1 MASMTKANQE
11 TDMKQT
17 NENAV
22 QDQDVIELGVASVET
37 KGGGIP
43 GGETE
48 GKLFMPGI
56 SDE

>member
-37 KGGGIP
+37 KGGGVA
-43 GGETE
+43 GETD
-48 GKLFMPGI
+48 GKPFFPGI
-56 SDE
+56 SEE